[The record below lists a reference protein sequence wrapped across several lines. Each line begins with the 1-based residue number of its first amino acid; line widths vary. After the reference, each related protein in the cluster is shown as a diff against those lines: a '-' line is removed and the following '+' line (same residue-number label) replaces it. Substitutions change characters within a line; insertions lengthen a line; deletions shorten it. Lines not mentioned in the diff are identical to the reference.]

1 VLRRIAPAIGLFFL
15 APWVGEFLLGNVS
28 ARLLPALP
36 VLAPLYGG
44 GALLIREVTRRTGRG
59 WPTILVLG
67 LAYGLIEAGLVDQ
80 SLFNADF
87 EGHVSAAV
95 TPVPGLGIDA
105 YNTITFLVG
114 HAVWSIAVPI
124 AIVELLTPRRRTTPW
139 LGRFGLL
146 VTALLYVG
154 GCLLIFADARDAFVA
169 AAPQRIGAGVAAAVL
184 IVVAMLLPRHR
195 GQQREGR
202 VPGPWWLGVGTFA
215 VASGYHARPEGWLG
229 GVVLGLVLVVT
240 TAVLIWLWSGRRGWG
255 TRHDV
260 ALVAGA
266 LMSYSW
272 LGFVLTYLLEPRD
285 SVRWA
290 GNAVFA
296 LVAAALVWWIV
307 RAVRRRA
314 EFG

>member
-1 VLRRIAPAIGLFFL
+1 MLRRIAPAIALVFL

-28 ARLLPALP
+28 VRLLPALP

-87 EGHVSAAV
+87 EGHVNDAV

-139 LGRFGLL
+139 LGRIGLL
-146 VTALLYVG
+146 VTALLYIG
-154 GCLLIFADARDAFVA
+154 GCLIIFADAREAFVA
-169 AAPQRIGAGVAAAVL
+169 AATQRIAAAAVAAVL
-184 IVVAMLLPRHR
+184 VVVALLLPRRR
-195 GQQREGR
+195 GQQRDGR
-202 VPGPWWLGVGTFA
+202 VPGPWWLGVGTFV
-215 VASGYHARPEGWLG
+215 VASVYHARPENWLG
-229 GVVLGLVLVVT
+229 GVLLGLALVVAA
-240 TAVLIWLWSGRRGWG
+240 AVLIGLWSGRRSWG

-272 LGFVLTYLLEPRD
+272 LGFVLTYLLEPHD
-285 SVRWA
+285 AVRWA

-296 LVAAALVWWIV
+296 VGAAALVWWTV
-307 RAVRRRA
+307 RVVRRGTA
-314 EFG
+314 FG

>member
-1 VLRRIAPAIGLFFL
+1 MLRRIAPAVGLFFL
-15 APWVGEFLLGNVS
+15 APWVGEFLLGNISV
-28 ARLLPALP
+28 RVLPWLP

-44 GALLIREVTRRTGRG
+44 GALLIREVTRRSGRG

-87 EGHVSAAV
+87 EGHVTNAM
-95 TPVPGLGIDA
+95 TPVPALGIDA
-105 YNTITFLVG
+105 YNAVTFLIG

-139 LGRFGLL
+139 LGRPGLV
-146 VTALLYVG
+146 VTALLYIG
-154 GCLLIFADARDAFVA
+154 GCLIVLDDARQTFVA
-169 AAPQRIGAGVAAAVL
+169 AAPQRIGAAAVALLL
-184 IVVAMLLPRHR
+184 IVVALLLPRRR
-195 GQQREGR
+195 GQEREGP
-202 VPGPWWLGVGTFA
+202 VPGPWWLGVGTFV
-215 VASGYHARPEGWLG
+215 VASAYHARPENWW
-229 GVVLGLVLVVT
+229 GVGLGLALIL
-240 TAVLIWLWSGRRGWG
+240 AAAALIWLWSGRRSWG

-272 LGFVLTYLLEPRD
+272 LGFVLTYLLEPHD
-285 SVRWA
+285 AVRWA

-296 LVAAALVWWIV
+296 LVAAALVWWTV
-307 RAVRRRA
+307 RTVRRRT